1 MTNAQRRALAQMA
14 EMNSANNGSKPA
26 LTLSGAFNPHDAGAY
41 YVVTVATVGKVIK
54 QFTKEIDPPS
64 YTYVITTIHFEQD
77 SDTGKWFWF
86 DGKEKLSPRKNQ
98 SVWRLGSKILYD
110 TRIEAEAELQQM
122 MAKNG
127 DRVTKIHDLPDDLN
141 HLKKIRSSNHP
152 DRNNPDSDH
161 DLYQAVIEKI
171 DRMRLVS
178 A

>member
-1 MTNAQRRALAQMA
+1 MTNSQRRALARMA
-14 EMNSANNGSKPA
+14 EINSANNGSTPA
-26 LTLSGAFNPHDAGAY
+26 STHSSAFNPNEAGAY
-41 YVVTVATVGKVIK
+41 YVVTVETVSKIIK
-54 QFTKEIDPPS
+54 QFTKDIEPLN
-64 YTYVITTIHFEQD
+64 YTYVITTILFEQD
-77 SDTGKWFWF
+77 SDTSKWFWF

-98 SVWRLGSKILYD
+98 NTWRLGSKVLYD
-110 TRIEAEAELQQM
+110 TRVLAEAELQRM

-127 DRVTKIHDLPDDLN
+127 DRVTKVHDLPDDLT
-141 HLKKIRSSNHP
+141 HLKKIRSVNHP